1 LKKSNNIHDV
11 LNAMPRKVMIIGL
24 DCVEPS
30 LVFDQW
36 RACLPNLSAM
46 MAKGLYGPL
55 TSTIPPITV
64 PAWMSMLT
72 SKDPGQ
78 LGIYGFRNRRDYSY
92 DSLYIPNSTQV
103 KETTLF
109 QLFSRNRLASIL
121 LGVPLTYP
129 PRPLNGIMVSGFLT
143 PDKSSSFTFP
153 ESVKDELDKAA
164 NGNYIIDVED
174 FRTDNKKQLLA
185 RIYDMT
191 QARFQAA
198 HYLLTEKDWDF
209 FMMVEMGADRIHHGF
224 WRYHD
229 PAHRLYEPGHEY
241 EHVIRDYYKDLDRK
255 IGRLIEAAP
264 PGTLIMIVSDHGA
277 RTMAGGFSIN
287 QWLIQSGYLTLKKV
301 PDIPTRLT
309 ADMIDW
315 PRTKA
320 WGEGGYC
327 GRIFMNVQ
335 EREPHGVV
343 KPDEYERVRREIK
356 AGLERVPDHNGLPM
370 GTKVFIPEQI
380 YRDTRN
386 IPPDLLVYFG
396 DLAWRSAGTVGKNR
410 PLHVFENDIGPDDA
424 NHAQEGL
431 LIMAVKDGKAPWPVG
446 PRSGME
452 IYDVA
457 PTVMDY
463 FGLDVPEGMIGKV
476 IR

>member
-1 LKKSNNIHDV
+1 
-11 LNAMPRKVMIIGL
+11 MIIGL
-24 DCVEPS
+24 DCAEPS

-36 RACLPNLSAM
+36 RASLPNLSALM
-46 MAKGLYGPL
+46 ETGLYGPL

-78 LGIYGFRNRRDYSY
+78 LGLYGFRNRQDYSY
-92 DSLYIPNSTQV
+92 DSLYIPNSSHV

-109 QLFSRNRLASIL
+109 QLLSRNRLASIL

-143 PDKSSSFTFP
+143 PDTSSSFTFP
-153 ESVKDELDKAA
+153 ESVKDELNKVS

-174 FRTDNKKQLLA
+174 FRTEEKKQLLTQ
-185 RIYDMT
+185 IYDMT
-191 QARFQAA
+191 RARFRAA
-198 HYLLTEKDWDF
+198 HYLLSEKDWDF
-209 FMMVEMGADRIHHGF
+209 FMMVEMGVDRIHHGF

-229 PAHRLYEPGHEY
+229 PGHRLFEPGHEY
-241 EHVIRDYYKDLDRK
+241 EHAIRDYYLDLDQK

-277 RTMAGGFSIN
+277 RTMVGGFSIN
-287 QWLIQSGYLTLKKV
+287 QWLIENGYLTLHNI

-309 ADMIDW
+309 PDMIDW
-315 PRTKA
+315 PHTKA
-320 WGEGGYC
+320 WGEGGYY
-327 GRIFMNVQ
+327 GRIFINVLG
-335 EREPHGVV
+335 REPEGIVT
-343 KPDEYERVRREIK
+343 PDDYERVRLELK
-356 AGLERVPDHNGLPM
+356 TGLESAPDHNGRPM
-370 GTKVFIPEQI
+370 GTRVFKPEHI
-380 YRDTRN
+380 YRNVRN

-396 DLAWRSAGTVGKNR
+396 NLAWRSAGTVWKNQPR
-410 PLHVFENDIGPDDA
+410 YVFENDTGPDDA

-431 LIMAVKDGKAPWPVG
+431 FIMAVKDGQAPWPAG

-457 PTVMDY
+457 PTVMDF
-463 FGLDVPEGMIGKV
+463 FGLDVPEDMIGKV